1 MTRMMSLITI
11 MMIMMKMV
19 TGILKN
25 GKVQWFTLV
34 NLILKQVTTVE
45 EVMVNYFH
53 VGVVVSY
60 LLCCINVGILRH
72 KS

>member
-1 MTRMMSLITI
+1 MMRMMSLITI
-11 MMIMMKMV
+11 MMIMMKTV

-45 EVMVNYFH
+45 KVVVNYFH

-60 LLCCINVGILRH
+60 LLCCIYVGILRH